1 MIGLLLPIVLPTLLG
16 LVAWFLRGERVQLG
30 LLLAGAVLHL
40 AAVAALWAGAPAPTA
55 LLSLDELGKLF
66 LTITSVVFAFSA
78 LYTVAYLGHPRGAP
92 AGGHPTGAPAG
103 GQPTGA
109 PAGGHPTGA
118 PTGAPGA
125 QHEGGRPHRFIPALL
140 WFLAAMSLVTLTHHL
155 AVLWAAVEAT
165 TLATAP
171 LIAYHRT
178 RPALEATW
186 KYLLLCSVG
195 IALALLG
202 TFFLGIAASGAQGG
216 ASLTLDGLTA
226 AAKAGH
232 VARPWLKAAFVLALV
247 GYGTKMGL
255 APLHTWLPDAHSQ
268 APSPVSALLS
278 AVVLNGAFLG
288 ILRFYQVVLA
298 AGDAAFARELLLVL
312 GFLSIAVAT
321 AFMVNQRDYKRL
333 LAYSSVENMGVLACG
348 VGVGGTAAYGALLH
362 AVNHSFAKAGLFFL
376 AGNVLRAFGT
386 TAAGEVR
393 GVRSR
398 LPITGGLALLLLV
411 AIGGL
416 PPFGPFMSEF
426 MVFQAALHQSVWLGV
441 LFAALLAVAFLGLAG
456 VVVPMLQ
463 PGSPGVAAEGALLRP
478 PPARE
483 RVLAVLSP
491 ALLAGAVLLL
501 GLRLPGFLSQLLGE
515 AAGRIGG

>member
-1 MIGLLLPIVLPTLLG
+1 
-16 LVAWFLRGERVQLG
+16 
-30 LLLAGAVLHL
+30 
-40 AAVAALWAGAPAPTA
+40 
-55 LLSLDELGKLF
+55 
-66 LTITSVVFAFSA
+66 
-78 LYTVAYLGHPRGAP
+78 
-92 AGGHPTGAPAG
+92 
-103 GQPTGA
+103 
-109 PAGGHPTGA
+109 
-118 PTGAPGA
+118 
-125 QHEGGRPHRFIPALL
+125 
-140 WFLAAMSLVTLTHHL
+140 
-155 AVLWAAVEAT
+155 
-165 TLATAP
+165 
-171 LIAYHRT
+171 
-178 RPALEATW
+178 
-186 KYLLLCSVG
+186 
-195 IALALLG
+195 
-202 TFFLGIAASGAQGG
+202 
-216 ASLTLDGLTA
+216 
-226 AAKAGH
+226 
-232 VARPWLKAAFVLALV
+232 
-247 GYGTKMGL
+247 MGL

-298 AGDAAFARELLLVL
+298 AGDAAFARDLLLLL
-312 GFLSIAVAT
+312 GFVSIAVAT

-362 AVNHSFAKAGLFFL
+362 AVNHLFAKAGLFFL

-393 GVRSR
+393 GVRRR
-398 LPITGGLALLLLV
+398 LPNTGGLALLLLV

-463 PGSPGVAAEGALLRP
+463 PGSPGVAAEGALVEP
-478 PPARE
+478 PRSRE

-491 ALLAGAVLLL
+491 AVLAGAVLLL
-501 GLRLPGFLSQLLGE
+501 GLRLPGFLSQLLGD
-515 AAGRIGG
+515 AALRIGG

>member
-1 MIGLLLPIVLPTLLG
+1 MRLLLPIALPALLG
-16 LVAWFLRGERVQLG
+16 VLAWFRRGLRVQLA
-30 LLLAGAVLHL
+30 LLLTGAGVHL
-40 AAVAALWAGAPAPTA
+40 ALVGWLWASPPAATA

-66 LTITSVVFAFSA
+66 LTLTSVVYGLAA
-78 LYTVAYLGHPRGAP
+78 VYAAAYLARE
-92 AGGHPTGAPAG
+92 
-103 GQPTGA
+103 GQDPHA
-109 PAGGHPTGA
+109 
-118 PTGAPGA
+118 
-125 QHEGGRPHRFIPALL
+125 RPHRIVPALL
-140 WFLAAMSLVTLTHHL
+140 WFLSAMSLVTLTHHL

-178 RPALEATW
+178 RQALEATW

-202 TFFLGIAASGAQGG
+202 TFFLGIAASRVPGG
-216 ASLTLDGLTA
+216 ASLTLENLCGA
-226 AAKAGH
+226 AQAGA

-278 AVVLNGAFLG
+278 GVVLNGAFLG

-298 AGDAAFARELLLVL
+298 SGDAQFARTLLLLL
-312 GFLSIAVAT
+312 GFASVALAT

-333 LAYSSVENMGVLACG
+333 FAYSSVENMGILACG

-362 AVNHSFAKAGLFFL
+362 SVNHSLAKAGLFLL
-376 AGNVLRAFGT
+376 AGNVLHAFGT
-386 TAAGEVR
+386 TAASEVR
-393 GVRSR
+393 GLRHR
-398 LPITGGLALLLLV
+398 LPVTGALLLVLGL

-426 MVFQAALHQSVWLGV
+426 MVFQSLLRGGTPWLGV
-441 LFAALLAVAFLGLAG
+441 AFAALLAVAFLGMVG
-456 VVVPMLQ
+456 VLLPMLQ
-463 PGSPGVAAEGALLRP
+463 PAQERGEPGLPVPLREGP
-478 PPARE
+478 WP
-483 RVLAVLSP
+483 VLSP
-491 ALLAGAVLLL
+491 ALAAAAVLFL
-501 GLRLPGFLSQLLGE
+501 GLHLPDFLRRLLSE
-515 AAGRIGG
+515 AAARIGG

>member
-1 MIGLLLPIVLPTLLG
+1 MTRLLLPIVLPALLG
-16 LVAWFLRGERVQLG
+16 ILAWFLRGERVQLR
-30 LLLAGAVLHL
+30 LLVAGAGLHL
-40 AAVAALWAGAPAPTA
+40 AAVLALWAGAPPPPTA
-55 LLSLDELGKLF
+55 LLSLDDLGKLF
-66 LTITSVVFAFSA
+66 LSVTSVVFAVAA
-78 LYTVAYLGHPRGAP
+78 LYTVSYLSHGA
-92 AGGHPTGAPAG
+92 HDAP
-103 GQPTGA
+103 
-109 PAGGHPTGA
+109 
-118 PTGAPGA
+118 
-125 QHEGGRPHRFIPALL
+125 GRPHRFIPALL
-140 WFLAAMSLVTLTHHL
+140 WFLSAMSLVTLTHHL

-171 LIAYHRT
+171 LIAYYRG
-178 RPALEATW
+178 RAALEATW

-202 TFFLGIAASGAQGG
+202 TFFLGIAASGAHGG
-216 ASLTLDGLTA
+216 ASLTLDGLTTA
-226 AAKAGH
+226 ARAGQ

-278 AVVLNGAFLG
+278 GVVLNGAFLG

-298 AGDAAFARELLLVL
+298 AGDAAFARDLLLLL
-312 GFLSIAVAT
+312 GFASIAVAT

-362 AVNHSFAKAGLFFL
+362 AVNHSLAKAGLFFL
-376 AGNVLRAFGT
+376 AGNVLRAYGT

-393 GVRSR
+393 GVRRR
-398 LPITGGLALLLLV
+398 LPVTGGLALLLLL

-426 MVFQAALHQSVWLGV
+426 MVFQATLRQSVWLGV

-456 VVVPMLQ
+456 VIVPMLQ
-463 PGSPGVAAEGALLRP
+463 PGAAAGDGGGLEPA
-478 PPARE
+478 PARE
-483 RVLAVLSP
+483 RLLAVLSP
-491 ALLAGAVLLL
+491 ALLAAAVLVL
-501 GLRLPGFLSQLLGE
+501 GLRLPEFLSRLLGE
-515 AAGRIGG
+515 AAARIGG

>member
-1 MIGLLLPIVLPTLLG
+1 MRLLLPIALPALLG
-16 LVAWFLRGERVQLG
+16 ILAWFRRGLGTQLALLVTGALVHLLLVAWF
-30 LLLAGAVLHL
+30 
-40 AAVAALWAGAPAPTA
+40 WASPPSPVA

-66 LTITSVVFAFSA
+66 LTLTSVVYA
-78 LYTVAYLGHPRGAP
+78 LAAVYAVAYLPREGHDPRA
-92 AGGHPTGAPAG
+92 
-103 GQPTGA
+103 
-109 PAGGHPTGA
+109 
-118 PTGAPGA
+118 
-125 QHEGGRPHRFIPALL
+125 RPHRLVPALL
-140 WFLAAMSLVTLTHHL
+140 WFLSAMSIVTLAQHL

-202 TFFLGIAASGAQGG
+202 TFCLGIAASRVPGG
-216 ASLTLDGLTA
+216 ATLTLETLRGA
-226 AAKAGH
+226 AQAGAM
-232 VARPWLKAAFVLALV
+232 ARPWLKAAFVLALV

-278 AVVLNGAFLG
+278 GVVLNGAFLG

-298 AGDAAFARELLLVL
+298 SGDAQFARTLLLLL
-312 GFLSIAVAT
+312 GFASVGLAT

-362 AVNHSFAKAGLFFL
+362 AVNHSLAKAGLFLL
-376 AGNVLRAFGT
+376 AGNVLHAFGT
-386 TAAGEVR
+386 TQASKVR
-393 GVRSR
+393 GLRHR
-398 LPITGGLALLLLV
+398 LPVTGALLLLLGL

-426 MVFQAALHQSVWLGV
+426 MVFQSLLRSSSPWLGV
-441 LFAALLAVAFLGLAG
+441 AFAGLLAVAFLGLVG
-456 VVVPMLQ
+456 VLLPMLQ
-463 PGSPGVAAEGALLRP
+463 PAQERGEPGAPLPLREGFLQL
-478 PPARE
+478 
-483 RVLAVLSP
+483 LSP
-491 ALLAGAVLLL
+491 ALVAATVLLL
-501 GLRLPGFLSQLLGE
+501 GLHLPDFLGRLLGE
-515 AAGRIGG
+515 AAARIGG